1 MRAVELGATMIH
13 STSAERTAKILVERY
28 GRSAF
33 DFAARQ
39 VAIFDLADAGESVAE
54 WKAVAEAIARLSPP
68 EKSN

>member
-1 MRAVELGATMIH
+1 MVH
-13 STSAERTAKILVERY
+13 SSSAERIAKILVERY

-54 WKAVAEAIARLSPP
+54 WKAVAEAIERLSPP
-68 EKSN
+68 GKIN